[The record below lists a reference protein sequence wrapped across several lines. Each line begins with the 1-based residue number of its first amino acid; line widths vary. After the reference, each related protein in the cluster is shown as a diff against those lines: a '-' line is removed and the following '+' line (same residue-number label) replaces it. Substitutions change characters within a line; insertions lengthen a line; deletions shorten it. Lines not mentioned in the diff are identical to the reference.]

1 MCGVERTHPSSLLVG
16 SVPFELCSHAEAP
29 ARRLAA
35 RKPVSASKNSLT
47 SGAAKT
53 PRLLQ
58 RQQVQ
63 AFESVLPLW
72 LRPLASRR
80 LRSRPL
86 VAVHCHGR
94 SLSDWRAAPTRGHLR
109 SPIRAPRCRGRARA
123 RTVRCRALA
132 RRRGARGSAAEAIE
146 RERAPSRET
155 PPPRE
160 ETHDRTRRPLSRYV
174 DSDPGEEVLVP
185 LYSPQPCPN

>member
-146 RERAPSRET
+146 RERAQAERRRRREKKPTIVPAGHSAIT
-155 PPPRE
+155 PIAIPE
-160 ETHDRTRRPLSRYV
+160 RRFTPF
-174 DSDPGEEVLVP
+174 
-185 LYSPQPCPN
+185 YSPHNHVQA